1 MKLISK
7 LTGVFNR
14 WRQRVDEIQY
24 HDGYHWAK
32 DVYFRGDLSFQ
43 ALLDAATPVTCA
55 FERGVMQA
63 VIDIERDNNP
73 EPEVNVVGEPVGVPF
88 FVEMVPGH
96 KDRPYTIEE
105 MLDEFKQ
112 KKGELRTGL

>member
-7 LTGVFNR
+7 LTTVYNR
-14 WRQRVDEIQY
+14 WRQRLDDTQY
-24 HDGYHWAK
+24 HDGYNWAK

-96 KDRPYTIEE
+96 KDRPYTVEE